1 MRLEGGTALWACLL
15 IPACNQP
22 SPQHTPSGASIKT
35 RKRNIAVPLDPG
47 SFANAVV
54 QIFED
59 SKEPGAD
66 AEKALEAA
74 AKVLDVADIDFKR
87 YGDTYF
93 EVLFAG
99 GRMGSGGNTTDGQKL
114 EFNVRGSGCW
124 GGIAC
129 WFGDGWVLGHGP
141 YDNAASWRRCCTCAC
156 LSALHL
162 KVSAGISRWLMHA
175 SILAVSLQV
184 MACEPTRE
192 AIIPYVKF
200 FQTQVR

>member
-1 MRLEGGTALWACLL
+1 MEGGTALGGPADTCLGYL
-15 IPACNQP
+15 QS
-22 SPQHTPSGASIKT
+22 SPTNSGASIKT

-59 SKEPGAD
+59 STPEGAD

-114 EFNVRGSGCW
+114 EFNVRGAGVVE
-124 GGIAC
+124 GGGDRFC
-129 WFGDGWVLGHGP
+129 WFGGSSMVVLGTGRPSSHDQAAALGP
-141 YDNAASWRRCCTCAC
+141 AHRHY
-156 LSALHL
+156 
-162 KVSAGISRWLMHA
+162 ISR
-175 SILAVSLQV
+175 
-184 MACEPTRE
+184 
-192 AIIPYVKF
+192 
-200 FQTQVR
+200 